1 MSENLLRRESGFP
14 LKQDQLSDTLNVL
27 KACLVEIL
35 RIKREVCLIDIITLE
50 KIYDESPILKSKM
63 VTLKELKFVILP

>member
-1 MSENLLRRESGFP
+1 MREDLLRRESGFP
-14 LKQDQLSDTLNVL
+14 FKQGQLRYTLNVL
-27 KACLVEIL
+27 KTCVVEVL
-35 RIKREVCLIDIITLE
+35 RIKREICLINIITLE